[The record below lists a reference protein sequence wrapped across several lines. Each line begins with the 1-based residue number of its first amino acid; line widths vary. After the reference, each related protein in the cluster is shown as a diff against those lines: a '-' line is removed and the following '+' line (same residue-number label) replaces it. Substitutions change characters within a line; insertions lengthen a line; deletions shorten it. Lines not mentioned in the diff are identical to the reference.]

1 MDPTSEIIKIYCVA
15 DRALTMAARPR
26 RSCSKD
32 HGPVRNFEHGAGAS
46 GLKHH
51 SDPVGGEDWE
61 WCRPAV
67 GQGWPVVWAEECGG
81 TAVLVLALDNVPAKR
96 EVWMGWMLE
105 VWEERME
112 VGRNS
117 RHMDWNSPPRK
128 TRALPPNPTPQTL
141 PHLINHPRS
150 QTAST
155 VLPHPQGRRPRSMD
169 RALHP
174 TMDAVL

>member
-112 VGRNS
+112 VGLEAVVWCSMSQVAEQPSVERDMPVAVALARRNS
-117 RHMDWNSPPRK
+117 
-128 TRALPPNPTPQTL
+128 AC
-141 PHLINHPRS
+141 
-150 QTAST
+150 
-155 VLPHPQGRRPRSMD
+155 VEGRPGARWGG
-169 RALHP
+169 
-174 TMDAVL
+174 